1 MKQKKTYAERLE
13 LYNKRMSHFKTKFT
27 PEQLDEF
34 GRGENLRLIPQ
45 LLRLWLV
52 LNMNRFIEIDE
63 MMDNTVMPAIEKG
76 ILTKKPCDDE
86 DN

>member
-27 PEQLDEF
+27 RKQLDEF
-34 GRGENLRLIPQ
+34 GRCENIRHIPQ
-45 LLRLWLV
+45 LLRIWLV

-63 MMDNTVMPAIEKG
+63 MMETYAHFENDKNKTTWHPIFTIK
-76 ILTKKPCDDE
+76 
-86 DN
+86 